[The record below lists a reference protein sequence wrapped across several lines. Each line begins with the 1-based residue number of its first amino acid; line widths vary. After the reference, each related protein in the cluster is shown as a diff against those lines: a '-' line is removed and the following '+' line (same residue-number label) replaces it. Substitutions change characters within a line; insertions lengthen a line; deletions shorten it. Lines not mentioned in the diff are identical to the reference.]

1 MEAIRKE
8 VEDFKKGLRTT
19 STEDMDETDHTAATD
34 DDFKP
39 DNVDDSCLSETS
51 MVTDEDETA
60 LPLSEPLQKF
70 VAHVPDIPSQKD
82 MEEKI
87 LRAKKMELLKQYA
100 SDQMIKQA
108 EESRRILGY
117 SDSAENE
124 GES

>member
-1 MEAIRKE
+1 MEN
-8 VEDFKKGLRTT
+8 FNKGLRTT
-19 STEDMDETDHTAATD
+19 STQDIEESDHTVVTSENEDLKELEEMESSFSHTLTSAD
-34 DDFKP
+34 DDG
-39 DNVDDSCLSETS
+39 TS
-51 MVTDEDETA
+51 

-108 EESRRILGY
+108 EESKRILGY
-117 SDSAENE
+117 SDSTSST
-124 GES
+124 GHD